1 MHEEDIKLLAREF
14 SILVKEIQ
22 NEKNR
27 SPGEVFYLY
36 QQGVNGLLES
46 SSLRRSERRSLSRR
60 IKILARQHFGPY
72 ICSSEENLVEVSTM
86 NYSFIYNQT
95 GTLVS
100 PCKVRGLK
108 FLDEVLLSILLSI
121 SKIVGNLPKPLFVI
135 QGLLVWLYV
144 YRQKI
149 D

>member
-60 IKILARQHFGPY
+60 IKILFRQHFGPY
-72 ICSSEENLVEVSTM
+72 ICLSEESLGVCTM

-100 PCKVRGLK
+100 PC
-108 FLDEVLLSILLSI
+108 
-121 SKIVGNLPKPLFVI
+121 NL
-135 QGLLVWLYV
+135 
-144 YRQKI
+144 
-149 D
+149 